1 MDTKTKYLCKVIRP
15 KKFTLAHNVFEVI
28 ELCRTRADILKPTL
42 DRTLV
47 LRTTLKY
54 KQNPQC
60 RSFGVD
66 MWTEKEL
73 IFYQVKSSPK
83 SVSKQLLFFK
93 LDLFAQIKFALCCQ
107 VEHA

>member
-1 MDTKTKYLCKVIRP
+1 MDTKRKYLCKVICP
-15 KKFTLAHNVFEVI
+15 KKFTLARNVFEVI

-47 LRTTLKY
+47 LRRTLKY

-66 MWTEKEL
+66 VVRKRVNL
-73 IFYQVKSSPK
+73 YLVKSSPK
-83 SVSKQLLFFK
+83 SVSKQLQFFK
-93 LDLFAQIKFALCCQ
+93 LDRFAQIKFALCCQ

>member
-1 MDTKTKYLCKVIRP
+1 MDTKTKYPCIVIFP

-28 ELCRTRADILKPTL
+28 KLCRTRADILKPTL

-47 LRTTLKY
+47 LRRTLKY

-73 IFYQVKSSPK
+73 IF
-83 SVSKQLLFFK
+83 
-93 LDLFAQIKFALCCQ
+93 I
-107 VEHA
+107 

>member
-1 MDTKTKYLCKVIRP
+1 MDTKTKYPCIVIFP

-47 LRTTLKY
+47 LRRTLKY

-73 IFYQVKSSPK
+73 IFYLVKSYPK

>member
-1 MDTKTKYLCKVIRP
+1 MDTKTKYPCIVIFP

-28 ELCRTRADILKPTL
+28 KLCRTRADILKPTL

-47 LRTTLKY
+47 LCRTLKY